1 MLLYIIYKKFKKSK
15 NIGIFIFNFLGGKL
29 FAMYIS
35 ELILKNYRNYVSE
48 TFEFS
53 PGINIISG
61 ANAQGKTNAT
71 EAIFYL
77 CTGYSPRVTREKQV
91 INHKAESA
99 LIKAIAKSLVLGD
112 LSTAIEFSSS
122 GKKITVNGMPAS
134 KTGELIGNINAVMF
148 DPQQLKLVQESPED
162 RRRFLD
168 IALSQINRKYFYAL
182 SQYKKILTQ
191 RNNLL
196 KNPEREII
204 FETLPVWDEQLA
216 NVALTV
222 ITARNEFIKQL
233 KPLCEKA
240 HFAITN
246 EKEQLEISYEYKFL
260 GSDDDI
266 KGQLKQLLYERM
278 EKDVELGYTTVGP
291 HRDDIKIKI
300 NGLDARIYGSQGQQ
314 RTAALSLKIG
324 ELNLFNNRFGEYPLL
339 ILDDAMSELDTTRR
353 KCLLSMLEGVQTIIT
368 CTDAE
373 KLNFDGGKTFKIESG
388 AIVRD

>member
-1 MLLYIIYKKFKKSK
+1 M
-15 NIGIFIFNFLGGKL
+15 
-29 FAMYIS
+29 
-35 ELILKNYRNYVSE
+35 
-48 TFEFS
+48 
-53 PGINIISG
+53 
-61 ANAQGKTNAT
+61 
-71 EAIFYL
+71 
-77 CTGYSPRVTREKQV
+77 
-91 INHKAESA
+91 
-99 LIKAIAKSLVLGD
+99 IKATAKSLVLGD

-216 NVALTV
+216 TVALTV

-246 EKEQLEISYEYKFL
+246 EKEQL
-260 GSDDDI
+260 
-266 KGQLKQLLYERM
+266 
-278 EKDVELGYTTVGP
+278 
-291 HRDDIKIKI
+291 
-300 NGLDARIYGSQGQQ
+300 
-314 RTAALSLKIG
+314 
-324 ELNLFNNRFGEYPLL
+324 
-339 ILDDAMSELDTTRR
+339 
-353 KCLLSMLEGVQTIIT
+353 
-368 CTDAE
+368 
-373 KLNFDGGKTFKIESG
+373 
-388 AIVRD
+388 

>member
-99 LIKAIAKSLVLGD
+99 LIKATAKSLVLGD

-168 IALSQINRKYFYAL
+168 IALSQMNRKYFYAL

-216 NVALTV
+216 TVALTV